1 MASHAL
7 LSAAS
12 RPCTPSACTWG
23 QVAHQ
28 YASPGF
34 AVGLAAV
41 VAAVLLFRAALR
53 RRRGH

>member
-1 MASHAL
+1 MASRVL

-12 RPCTPSACTWG
+12 RPCTPGACTWG

-34 AVGLAAV
+34 AVGLVAV
-41 VAAVLLFRAALR
+41 VTAFLLFRAALR
-53 RRRGH
+53 RRRGR